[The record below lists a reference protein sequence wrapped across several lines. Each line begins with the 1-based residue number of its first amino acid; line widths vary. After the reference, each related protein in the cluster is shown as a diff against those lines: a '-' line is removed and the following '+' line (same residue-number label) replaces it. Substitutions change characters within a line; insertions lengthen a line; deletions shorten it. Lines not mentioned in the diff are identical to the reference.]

1 MASAFGSVLRRDLI
15 LGVRRRS
22 ELMPALVFPVIVM
35 ALFPLALRPEPS
47 LLQSL
52 LPAVAW
58 VAVLLSVCLCLD
70 TVFRGDFEDSSLE
83 QIMLSPEPLALSI
96 FAKQLAC
103 WLLTV
108 LPLLLVVLVI
118 AALFGTP
125 THILGMLALTMFL
138 GTPSLVLYGTVAVAL
153 TVGLRQGSLLLS
165 VLLLPLVIPV
175 LVFATSAVAAA
186 SGWPWAELSFLTG
199 MLLLALS
206 LSPFLAA
213 AALRARVS

>member
-1 MASAFGSVLRRDLI
+1 MASVFASVLRRDLI

-47 LLQSL
+47 LLQGL

-58 VAVLLSVCLCLD
+58 VAVLLSVCLCLE
-70 TVFRGDFEDSSLE
+70 TVFRGDFDDASLE
-83 QIMLSPEPLALSI
+83 QLMLSPEPLALSVL
-96 FAKQLAC
+96 AKQLAC
-103 WLLTV
+103 WLLTA
-108 LPLLLVVLVI
+108 LPLLLVVLVM

-125 THILGMLALTMFL
+125 PRALGMLALTMLL

-175 LVFATSAVAAA
+175 LVFATSAVTAAP
-186 SGWPWAELSFLTG
+186 GWPWAELSFLAG

-213 AALRARVS
+213 AALRARLC